1 MNQELID
8 KIALL
13 KEELRE
19 LIDNAETEKRS
30 LNDDEKILFENKEK
44 QIKDLQK
51 KLKTPIKEVSIIM

>member
-19 LIDNAETEKRS
+19 LIDSAEVEKRS
-30 LNDDEKILFENKEK
+30 LNDDEKSLFEIKE
-44 QIKDLQK
+44 QQ
-51 KLKTPIKEVSIIM
+51 IKEVSIIM

>member
-19 LIDNAETEKRS
+19 LIDSAEVEKRS
-30 LNDDEKILFENKEK
+30 LMMMRNPC
-44 QIKDLQK
+44 
-51 KLKTPIKEVSIIM
+51 LK